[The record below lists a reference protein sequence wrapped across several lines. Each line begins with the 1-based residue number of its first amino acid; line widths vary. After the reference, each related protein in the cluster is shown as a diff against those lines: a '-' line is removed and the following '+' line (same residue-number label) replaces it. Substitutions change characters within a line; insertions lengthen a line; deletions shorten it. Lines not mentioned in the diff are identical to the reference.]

1 LAVISSQLPVK
12 IAAIALCAM
21 LLLSCKYD
29 CKSAADHKGIW
40 KLDTF
45 NRGTMD
51 STVAIPDVLQFGDGK
66 MYQLND
72 NCKILYQGKPIG
84 RVITGKRDYI
94 SGNEHISV
102 RFGVDSYAQY
112 IAR

>member
-1 LAVISSQLPVK
+1 LAVISSQLPLK
-12 IAAIALCAM
+12 IVAIALCAM

-40 KLDTF
+40 KLETF

-51 STVAIPDVLQFGDGK
+51 STIAIPDVLQFGEGK

-72 NCKILYQGKPIG
+72 NCKILHKEKPIG

-94 SGNEHISV
+94 SGDEHISV
-102 RFGVDSYAQY
+102 RFGVDTYAQY